1 MSLPVFDS
9 STPKVSIIAVGMG
22 VLESANELV
31 TEAGQQ
37 AAKFQPQASDKAE
50 FMLQACGRVPGG
62 SWLRSARNANV
73 DGNTLTAELGIN
85 DGPTQYAEAK
95 VTFKDGETFTNT
107 FGKFVPE
114 GTDGQPTFTSSVKKC
129 TLANATGVR
138 LVFIEE
144 GSSPFPVSEYKP
156 PPILEPGA
164 IASFLVDKD
173 PKKSFSLNYNIQV
186 FQGPFRGW
194 MAVDTD
200 PVTVAES
207 TSGVKIKS
215 DVQVADTKDY
225 TKAPTKYPTTIFFD
239 AYPVSDDLVQ
249 IHVKQV
255 IDQTPA

>member
-1 MSLPVFDS
+1 M
-9 STPKVSIIAVGMG
+9 
-22 VLESANELV
+22 
-31 TEAGQQ
+31 
-37 AAKFQPQASDKAE
+37 
-50 FMLQACGRVPGG
+50 
-62 SWLRSARNANV
+62 
-73 DGNTLTAELGIN
+73 
-85 DGPTQYAEAK
+85 
-95 VTFKDGETFTNT
+95 
-107 FGKFVPE
+107 
-114 GTDGQPTFTSSVKKC
+114 KKC

-144 GSSPFPVSEYKP
+144 GSSPFPVSKYKP

-164 IASFLVDKD
+164 IASFLVDK
-173 PKKSFSLNYNIQV
+173 KSFSLNYNIQV
-186 FQGPFRGW
+186 FQGPFLGW

-225 TKAPTKYPTTIFFD
+225 TKPPTKYPTTIFFD